1 MVLRARNALNCTGI
15 CSSSSEHRRVVEWT
29 EAGVFHE
36 FWTKALDGYD
46 EFGGLDWSW
55 LSIDGAMTKAPLGVE
70 KTGPRPTQAD
80 PQGLCLDKGYDDDEV
95 RALAREFRITA
106 HIRSRG
112 EEG

>member
-1 MVLRARNALNCTGI
+1 MRRSLKGK
-15 CSSSSEHRRVVEWT
+15 RVVTYARHSSDQRHVAAHRLLHRCSGAPRNQLEGGLVDVD
-29 EAGVFHE
+29 EEVL
-36 FWTKALDGYD
+36 LDGVEEWSPERL
-46 EFGGLDWSW
+46 EF
-55 LSIDGAMTKAPLGVE
+55 